1 MATIQETAET
11 YDIVCAAIASILII
25 FTLIILTHGAIIN
38 IKEKKRVKEY
48 LQKKEEKIEFIKSKI
63 QMTQDLDTLGLVK
76 TWGLAV
82 AENIKTELIE
92 ISSDYGL
99 ECGNKIIKEVK
110 HLISMKEEDLISIE
124 ILQK

>member
-1 MATIQETAET
+1 MTAIWKTAET
-11 YDIVCAAIASILII
+11 YDIVCAAIAIILII
-25 FTLIILTHGAIIN
+25 FTLIILAHSGIIS

-63 QMTQDLDTLGLVK
+63 QMTQDLDALGLVK

-82 AENIKTELIE
+82 AENIKAELIG

-110 HLISMKEEDLISIE
+110 HLISMKEEDLIAIE
-124 ILQK
+124 IL

>member
-1 MATIQETAET
+1 MTDIWKTAET
-11 YDIVCAAIASILII
+11 YDIVCAAIALTLII
-25 FTLIILTHGAIIN
+25 FTLFIFVYYVIIS
-38 IKEKKRVKEY
+38 IKEKKKVKEY

-63 QMTQDLDTLGLVK
+63 QMTQDLDTLRLVK

-92 ISSDYGL
+92 ISSDYGF

-124 ILQK
+124 IL

>member
-1 MATIQETAET
+1 MTAIWKTAET
-11 YDIVCAAIASILII
+11 YNIVCAAIAIILII
-25 FTLIILTHGAIIN
+25 FTLIILAHSGIIG
-38 IKEKKRVKEY
+38 IKEKKKVKEY
-48 LQKKEEKIEFIKSKI
+48 LQKKKEKIEFIKSKI
-63 QMTQDLDTLGLVK
+63 QMTQDLDTLGIVK

-110 HLISMKEEDLISIE
+110 HLISMKEEDLIPIE
-124 ILQK
+124 IL

>member
-1 MATIQETAET
+1 MTAIWKTAET
-11 YDIVCAAIASILII
+11 YDIVCAAIAIILII
-25 FTLIILTHGAIIN
+25 FTLIILAHSGIIG

-48 LQKKEEKIEFIKSKI
+48 LQKKKEKIEFIKSKI

-82 AENIKTELIE
+82 AENIKAELIE

-124 ILQK
+124 IL

>member
-1 MATIQETAET
+1 MTAIWKTAET
-11 YDIVCAAIASILII
+11 YDIVCAAIAIIVII
-25 FTLIILTHGAIIN
+25 FTLIILSHSAIIS

-63 QMTQDLDTLGLVK
+63 QMTQDLDALGLVK

-82 AENIKTELIE
+82 AENIKAELIE

-124 ILQK
+124 IL

>member
-1 MATIQETAET
+1 MATIWETAET
-11 YDIVCAAIASILII
+11 YDIVCAAIAIILII
-25 FTLIILTHGAIIN
+25 FTLIIFAHSGIIG

-48 LQKKEEKIEFIKSKI
+48 LQKKKEKIEFIKSKI
-63 QMTQDLDTLGLVK
+63 QMTQDLDTLGIVK

-110 HLISMKEEDLISIE
+110 HLISMKEEDLIPIE
-124 ILQK
+124 IL

>member
-1 MATIQETAET
+1 MTAIWKTAET
-11 YDIVCAAIASILII
+11 YDIVCAAIAIIFII
-25 FTLIILTHGAIIN
+25 FTLIILSHSAIIS

-82 AENIKTELIE
+82 AENIKTELIG

-110 HLISMKEEDLISIE
+110 HLISMKEEDLIAIE
-124 ILQK
+124 IL

>member
-1 MATIQETAET
+1 MTTIWETAET
-11 YDIVCAAIASILII
+11 YDIVCAAIAIISIL
-25 FTLIILTHGAIIN
+25 FTLIILAHSGIIS

-63 QMTQDLDTLGLVK
+63 QMTQDLDTLRLVK
-76 TWGLAV
+76 TWGLAA

-110 HLISMKEEDLISIE
+110 HLISMKEEDLIPIE
-124 ILQK
+124 IL

>member
-1 MATIQETAET
+1 MTDIWKTAET
-11 YDIVCAAIASILII
+11 YDIVCAAIAIILIL
-25 FTLIILTHGAIIN
+25 FTLIIFAHGAIIS

-48 LQKKEEKIEFIKSKI
+48 LQKKEEKLEFIKSKI
-63 QMTQDLDTLGLVK
+63 QMTQDLDTLGIVK

-92 ISSDYGL
+92 ISSYYGL

-110 HLISMKEEDLISIE
+110 HLISMKEEDLIPIE
-124 ILQK
+124 IL